1 MSPTDPSQVPAA
13 LPPAA
18 RPHPSQVPPGLRQAA
33 RRPRGPRPGGSDT
46 RATVLAA
53 AREEFAT
60 RGYDGATIRG
70 IAAAAEVD
78 PALVHHYFGTKDKLF
93 AAALELPFN
102 PGDILARVLVGGID
116 GVGERLLRAVF
127 AAWEDGGARAP
138 VMAVI
143 RTATSSDQGA
153 AMLREFLE
161 RNVLQRIA
169 SELTP
174 DRAMLRASLVAS
186 QMSGLLMA
194 RYVIRLPAL
203 ATATD
208 EEIIAA
214 VAPNLQRYLTGDLG
228 DPLSS

>member
-1 MSPTDPSQVPAA
+1 MSEI
-13 LPPAA
+13 
-18 RPHPSQVPPGLRQAA
+18 HPSQAPPRRRPVA

-46 RATVLAA
+46 RAAVLAA

-70 IAAAAEVD
+70 IATAADVD
-78 PALVHHYFGTKDKLF
+78 PALVHHYFGTKDKVF

-102 PGDILARVLVGGID
+102 PGEIFARVLVGGID

-127 AAWEDGGARAP
+127 AAWSDVGTRAAA
-138 VMAVI
+138 MAVM
-143 RTATSSDQGA
+143 RTATSSDKGA

-161 RNVLQRIA
+161 RNVLERIA
-169 SELTP
+169 VELTP
-174 DRAMLRASLVAS
+174 DRATLRASLVAS
-186 QMSGLLMA
+186 QMAGLLMA
-194 RYVIRLPAL
+194 RYVIRIPAL

-214 VAPNLQRYLTGDLG
+214 VAPNLQRYLTGDL
-228 DPLSS
+228 